1 VDALP
6 LGLQTLP
13 LDETA
18 SAAAGRAL
26 VYQLTWIEAEAA
38 SPQPLAL
45 VAALAS
51 SVVPFVCARSP
62 RDSSAQDQI
71 CVIPAAT

>member
-1 VDALP
+1 MDALP

-13 LDETA
+13 LDETV

-26 VYQLTWIEAEAA
+26 VYQLTWIEAEAG
-38 SPQPLAL
+38 SPRPLAL
-45 VAALAS
+45 IAALAS
-51 SVVPFVCARSP
+51 RVVPFVCVRGP
-62 RDSSAQDQI
+62 HGSSAQDQI